1 MNKSVTQTGVQVDTA
16 MYFARVITFDFLEN
30 RIRMSIFRKPKNL
43 CATD

>member
-1 MNKSVTQTGVQVDTA
+1 MKKTVALTGVQVDTA

-30 RIRMSIFRKPKNL
+30 GIRMSIFKQPKNL